1 MAVKAQIDALV
12 NAIDL
17 TGYAVY
23 DVSADEYQLTD
34 RSDEIAIC
42 VTEEDA
48 EFVPDD
54 DSARIYNATTRYTI
68 VILVHSLSGGNAHTD
83 ARTAL
88 DAVLGAIQSAKYN
101 RERPI
106 IEGWNRVPEDS
117 LNKARYE
124 IRINYN
130 TYEDYR

>member
-1 MAVKAQIDALV
+1 MAVKSQIDALV

-17 TGYAVY
+17 TGYPVY

-34 RSDEIAIC
+34 RSNEIAVCI
-42 VTEEDA
+42 TEEDA
-48 EFVPDD
+48 EYIADS
-54 DSARIYNATTRYTI
+54 DSAHIYNATFRYTI
-68 VILVHSLSGGNAHTD
+68 VILVHALSGGDAHTD
-83 ARTAL
+83 ARTVL
-88 DAVLGAIQSAKYN
+88 DAVLSAIQSAKYN

-106 IEGWNRVPEDS
+106 IEGWARVPEDS